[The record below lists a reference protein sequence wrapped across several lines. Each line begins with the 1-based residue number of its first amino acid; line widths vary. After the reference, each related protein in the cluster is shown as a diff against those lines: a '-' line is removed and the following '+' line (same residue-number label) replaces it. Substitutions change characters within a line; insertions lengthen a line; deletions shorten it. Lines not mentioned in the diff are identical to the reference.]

1 MKIPNKHIL
10 IMITL
15 DGRARLMIKT
25 RRKDCEDAIGGIA
38 TPMLTRGSDN
48 RPFACHDFV
57 RVLQHLQPPLTPHKM
72 LTIVS
77 ELSDARIK
85 MCTMAPDAR
94 MHRGLAVEPFK
105 TAEEFGPGSLKRRSQ
120 AEM

>member
-1 MKIPNKHIL
+1 MKIPIRHIL

-15 DGRARLMIKT
+15 DGRAGLMIKT

-57 RVLQHLQPPLTPHKM
+57 RVLQHLQPALTPHKM
-72 LTIVS
+72 LTIV
-77 ELSDARIK
+77 SDARIK

-94 MHRGLAVEPFK
+94 MHRGLAVEPFR

>member
-1 MKIPNKHIL
+1 MKIPIRHIL
-10 IMITL
+10 IMIKL

-57 RVLQHLQPPLTPHKM
+57 RVLEHLQPALTPHKM
-72 LTIVS
+72 LTIV
-77 ELSDARIK
+77 SDARIK

-94 MHRGLAVEPFK
+94 MHRGLAVEPFR

>member
-1 MKIPNKHIL
+1 MKIPIRHIL

-57 RVLQHLQPPLTPHKM
+57 RVLQHLQPALTPHKI
-72 LTIVS
+72 LTIV
-77 ELSDARIK
+77 SDARIK

-94 MHRGLAVEPFK
+94 MHRGLAVEPFR
-105 TAEEFGPGSLKRRSQ
+105 TAEEFGPGSLRRRSQ